1 MFKFK
6 LSLKHRPFVVI
17 LAFILIIL
25 FGTIGYVLLEDYTP
39 LEALYMTVITLTTV
53 GFGEVRP
60 LDNVGRIFTIVLI
73 TVGLIFVI
81 SQLAYIGE
89 YIIDG
94 HLLRVYRRKRVKKQL
109 SEMENHYIICGYG
122 QMGKVV
128 VSELMSRNAPVVV
141 VDNSPDEELKLTENN
156 IPHLLG
162 DATDE
167 ETLLSVGI
175 KKAKGL
181 VSVVTKDTDNV
192 FIVLT
197 ARDLN
202 KDLFICARASSPGTE
217 KRLIKAGA
225 NRVVSPYISG
235 AKRIAQNIL
244 RPTVT
249 DFIELALSGEGME
262 LSMEEIKLLPNA
274 SIVGKD
280 LIQSEL
286 RNNYNLIVIAIKRA
300 DGTMIYNPSPR
311 EVFQEGDILITIGP
325 KNNLEKFAKDIS
337 KSSSISEGICSCGH
351 YNV

>member
-1 MFKFK
+1 MAKHNLK
-6 LSLKHRPFVVI
+6 LRSRPLIVVFT
-17 LAFILIIL
+17 LLLIII
-25 FGTIGYVLLEDYTP
+25 FGTAGYVVLEGYTP
-39 LEALYMTVITLTTV
+39 LEALYMTIITLTTV

-60 LDNVGRIFTIVLI
+60 LDETGRIFTIVLI
-73 TVGLIFVI
+73 GVGAIFVL
-81 SQLAYIGE
+81 SQIAYLGE
-89 YIIDG
+89 YIVDG
-94 HLLRVYRRKRVKKQL
+94 QLLRVYRRKRVKKKL
-109 SEMENHYIICGYG
+109 SEMEGHYIICGYG
-122 QMGKVV
+122 QMGKVI
-128 VSELMSRNAPVVV
+128 VSELISHHVPVVV
-141 VDNSPDEELKLTENN
+141 VDSSPEEELKLVEND
-156 IPHLLG
+156 IPHFLG
-162 DATDE
+162 DATEE
-167 ETLLSVGI
+167 ETLLAVGI

-181 VSVVTKDTDNV
+181 VSVVTKDSDNV

-249 DFIELALSGEGME
+249 DFVELALSGEGME

-274 SIVGKD
+274 SIIGKD
-280 LIQSEL
+280 LIQSEI
-286 RNNYNLIVIAIKRA
+286 RNTYNLIVIAIKRA

-325 KNNLEKFAKDIS
+325 KNNLEQFAKDIAKTPS
-337 KSSSISEGICSCGH
+337 TPKGICSCGH
-351 YNV
+351 YT